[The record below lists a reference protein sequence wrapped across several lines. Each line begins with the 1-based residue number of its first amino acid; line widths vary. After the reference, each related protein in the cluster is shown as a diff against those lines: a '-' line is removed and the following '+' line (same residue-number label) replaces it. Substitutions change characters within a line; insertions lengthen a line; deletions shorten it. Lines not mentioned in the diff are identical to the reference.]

1 MSKPWGVV
9 RIFNMKKLIV
19 ILALFFISLSSFAA
33 SQAGR
38 LGVGMSNHI
47 VSGIQTL
54 SMKLQR
60 NRAEAIGALFGL
72 DSSEDGSF
80 YAIGL
85 KYYRLIYEEPQLNF
99 YSTAAAATFT
109 AKNSDTDET
118 QQGYQ
123 LDGLFGTEFSFQG
136 LESVGFSFEFGLGMY
151 NYQEKTH
158 IGTQG
163 YNMLRSAVHFYL

>member
-1 MSKPWGVV
+1 MSKAKGVD
-9 RIFNMKKLIV
+9 RIFNMKHLILGIV
-19 ILALFFISLSSFAA
+19 ILLGSQNILAA

-60 NRAEAIGALFGL
+60 NRAEAVGGIFGL
-72 DSSEDGSF
+72 NSSEDGSF
-80 YAIGL
+80 YALGL

-99 YSTAAAATFT
+99 YSTAAVATFT
-109 AKNSDTDET
+109 AKNDDTDET

-123 LDGLFGTEFSFQG
+123 VDALFGTEFSFQG

-151 NYQEKTH
+151 NYQDKTT
-158 IGTQG
+158 IGTQN